1 MYMNRVAVLRVHLTA
16 SSLALLLVLGFQIV
30 TVVVELGGD
39 VAAIAAVKRGIAL
52 GLFVLVPALVA
63 TGASGRKLAG
73 RSRAP
78 FVVRKTRRMITVASA
93 GVLVLVPCAVALDR
107 LAAAGDLG
115 GWFQVI
121 QYVELAA
128 GLLNLT
134 LLGLNFRDG
143 RAVTRQ
149 GRTWS

>member
-1 MYMNRVAVLRVHLTA
+1 MNRAVVLRVHLTA
-16 SSLALLLVLGFQIV
+16 SSLALLLVLTFQIV
-30 TVVVELGGD
+30 TVTVELGGD
-39 VAAIAAVKRGIAL
+39 AAAIAAAKRGIAL
-52 GLFVLVPALVA
+52 GLFVLVPALA
-63 TGASGRKLAG
+63 AAGGTGRKLAG

-78 FVVRKTRRMITVASA
+78 FVVRKTRRMIAIASV
-93 GVLVLVPCAVALDR
+93 GVLVLVPCAVALDQ
-107 LAAAGDLG
+107 LAAVGDLG

-149 GRTWS
+149 GSKWS